1 MSIITKEDIES
12 IVVEIAEKVYNKS
25 NIDLNNKELEPI
37 ISNMR
42 YETEQIITQVINF
55 VLEIVK

>member
-12 IVVEIAEKVYNKS
+12 IVVEIAEDVYSKS
-25 NIDLNNKELEPI
+25 NIDLTNKEFEPI

-42 YETEQIITQVINF
+42 YETELIITQTINF

>member
-1 MSIITKEDIES
+1 MSIIIKEDIEA
-12 IVVEIAEKVYNKS
+12 IVVEIAEDVYSKN
-25 NIDLNNKELEPI
+25 NIEIDNKELEPI

-55 VLEIVK
+55 VLKL

>member
-42 YETEQIITQVINF
+42 YETEQIITQTINF

>member
-1 MSIITKEDIES
+1 MNIITKEDIES